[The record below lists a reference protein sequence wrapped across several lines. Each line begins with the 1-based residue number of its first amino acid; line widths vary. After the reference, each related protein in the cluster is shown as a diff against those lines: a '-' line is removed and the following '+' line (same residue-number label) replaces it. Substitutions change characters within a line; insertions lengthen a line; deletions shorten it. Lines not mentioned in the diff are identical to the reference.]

1 MASESGCPRTF
12 RTPSSHC
19 ACLLVQSANV
29 RGSWLAPRYSRG
41 SCWLSP
47 PHLSPADFFQG
58 KRFFLYGEFPGD
70 ERRTLSRYVTAFNG
84 SVSRGRRWG
93 VEDRIDTAGGQGE
106 PIKATVLRSIPWIQ
120 WSCSLPTMPHP
131 MTSILLQRVAGTEL
145 LQGHLCQHCL

>member
-29 RGSWLAPRYSRG
+29 RGSWLAPRDSRG

-93 VEDRIDTAGGQGE
+93 VEGHGE
-106 PIKATVLRSIPWIQ
+106 DGEGMYPEGRHRLWSSVPALLAVLRPWPH
-120 WSCSLPTMPHP
+120 SFPHHTPKLPVPHP
-131 MTSILLQRVAGTEL
+131 FTPTSSSLK
-145 LQGHLCQHCL
+145 